1 MWRCGDYGRLGLG
14 SLESQWTP
22 SVCSALSDHSIR
34 ALSCSRAH
42 TLFLT
47 GDPLRLKSRFY
58 WHRLSQT
65 RRVFATGLNDCG
77 QLGVSDVNTHALEP
91 LEVSGIENDILH
103 ISAGYNHSAA
113 VTEHGIMLMREWFGN
128 GLRDG
133 SNGL

>member
-1 MWRCGDYGRLGLG
+1 MWGCGDYGRLGLG

-47 GDPLRLKSRFY
+47 E
-58 WHRLSQT
+58 T

-91 LEVSGIENDILH
+91 LEVSGTENDILH

-113 VTEHGIMLMREWFGN
+113 VTGKYKHSVLHYIVMT
-128 GLRDG
+128 
-133 SNGL
+133 SN

>member
-1 MWRCGDYGRLGLG
+1 M
-14 SLESQWTP
+14 Q
-22 SVCSALSDHSIR
+22 A
-34 ALSCSRAH
+34 
-42 TLFLT
+42 F
-47 GDPLRLKSRFY
+47 
-58 WHRLSQT
+58 
-65 RRVFATGLNDCG
+65 
-77 QLGVSDVNTHALEP
+77 EP